1 MLMKEAV
8 TENDNEPEHNFL
20 IGLAYLDGIDVEVN
34 RERGIEMIT
43 LAAEAGL
50 IEAMEKLFLL
60 YSGEEGNGFLSSRN
74 ASNLDYVA

>member
-1 MLMKEAV
+1 MKEAV

-43 LAAEAGL
+43 LAA
-50 IEAMEKLFLL
+50 
-60 YSGEEGNGFLSSRN
+60 LSNYRFS
-74 ASNLDYVA
+74 D